1 MRGREGV
8 HLIRMKKDRAKTGVP
23 GLRLRRSG
31 EWGFTLVETV
41 VALAILGLV
50 GGAFLHGMAVSS
62 KVVMVSQER
71 VAAESLAK
79 SQVEDTKAQ
88 PYVEE
93 ATSYPEISM
102 PGDLAGQGYDIDID
116 TLGNAYLTGMTNSF
130 DLELYHSIEWLNTY
144 NGGPSDAFVAKV
156 EYLSPALLWGCYVGG
171 TDEDKAYGIAVD
183 TFGQIVQVIGSTKSN
198 DLPHP
203 DPCSIYSGN
212 YDAFLARMSATGPAW
227 IGSHYLGGNANDEG
241 FDKRQTNAYFDR

>member
-8 HLIRMKKDRAKTGVP
+8 HLIRMKKDRAKAGVP
-23 GLRLRRSG
+23 GFRLRRSG

-50 GGAFLHGMAVSS
+50 GGAFLHGMAVSN

-79 SQVEDTKAQ
+79 SQVEDTKAR
-88 PYVEE
+88 PYVGE

-116 TLGNAYLTGMTNSF
+116 ADPLHTPDDGVQKITVTVSRDG
-130 DLELYHSIEWLNTY
+130 D
-144 NGGPSDAFVAKV
+144 
-156 EYLSPALLWGCYVGG
+156 ALLTV
-171 TDEDKAYGIAVD
+171 VD
-183 TFGQIVQVIGSTKSN
+183 YKV
-198 DLPHP
+198 
-203 DPCSIYSGN
+203 
-212 YDAFLARMSATGPAW
+212 
-227 IGSHYLGGNANDEG
+227 
-241 FDKRQTNAYFDR
+241 DR